1 MFLLR
6 CLYIGTVPVVVEFL
20 VVKYKPQELLGSLGL
35 AEFETCS
42 HRASL
47 DVVIASD
54 VIGQANKGTG

>member
-1 MFLLR
+1 MFVHLNGVGCGGILG
-6 CLYIGTVPVVVEFL
+6 CEMQTPGITWEFGFGI
-20 VVKYKPQELLGSLGL
+20 V

-42 HRASL
+42 HMASL